1 MTRRLFA
8 LLALALLLTSCS
20 WFRKEPPRAC
30 PRLGIVADAADL
42 VRYRPGGGRDITDQ
56 LFTARI
62 GDVAG
67 SCGVD
72 KTSANIDMKV
82 SILAERGA
90 AMTDAGAD
98 VEYFV
103 AVTGP
108 GDRILAKE
116 TFRTRFDFAG
126 RNRTGVA
133 EELTQR
139 IPLPADSDP
148 AAYAILVGFQ
158 LSPDE
163 LADNRR
169 RRR

>member
-1 MTRRLFA
+1 MTRRLLP
-8 LLALALLLTSCS
+8 LLALALLLSSCS
-20 WFRKEPPRAC
+20 WFRKDPPRAC

-42 VRYRPGGGRDITDQ
+42 TRYRAGGGRDITDQ

-67 SCGVD
+67 DCRFD
-72 KTSANIDMKV
+72 KASANIDMKV
-82 SILAERGA
+82 SILGERGA
-90 AMTDAGAD
+90 AMREPGAD
-98 VEYFV
+98 IEYFV

-108 GDRILAKE
+108 NDQILAKE
-116 TFRTRFDFAG
+116 SFRTRLDFDG
-126 RNRTGVA
+126 RNRTGIA
-133 EELTQR
+133 EELSQR

-148 AAYAILVGFQ
+148 SAYSVLVGFQ
-158 LSPDE
+158 LTPGE